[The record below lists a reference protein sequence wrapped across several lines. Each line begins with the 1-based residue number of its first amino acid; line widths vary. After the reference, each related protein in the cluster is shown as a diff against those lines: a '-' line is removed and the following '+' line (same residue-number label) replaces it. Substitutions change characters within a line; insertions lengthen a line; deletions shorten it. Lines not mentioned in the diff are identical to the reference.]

1 MQLLPLHIGVAESV
15 QHADAEYVITTAAVA
30 MMVLSVKGI
39 VKDIAVGSST
49 GAVDTHVVSA
59 RS

>member
-1 MQLLPLHIGVAESV
+1 MLPVE
-15 QHADAEYVITTAAVA
+15 E
-30 MMVLSVKGI
+30 I